1 MDQTLKAVDLLN
13 LNNLAQQAIP
23 LLLQYGFQII
33 LALFLLALGWY
44 LGGKLGVVVTAFC
57 ERKRMD
63 VTLSRFL
70 GGVVRTLI
78 LFFAVLVAL
87 SKLQIE
93 ITPLVAAL
101 TASAF
106 GLTLAIQGPIANYG
120 AGLAI
125 ILTRPFAVGNTLS
138 IKGVSGVV
146 DLISL
151 PCTKLKTEDG
161 ETITIPNKQIVGEIV
176 INSFGLKVVETNVGL
191 SYEDDPDRA
200 IAILYEVLKQESEVS
215 TDQPA
220 QVGIELF
227 GESSMVLGLRYWV
240 PTKKYHGTRYRINLA
255 IHHAFKKADLKMP
268 YPQRKIHLIK
278 EQLTS

>member
-1 MDQTLKAVDLLN
+1 MNQSLSAADLFN
-13 LNNLAQQAIP
+13 LNKLTQQAIP
-23 LLLQYGFQII
+23 ILLQYGFQII
-33 LALFLLALGWY
+33 LALFFLALGWF
-44 LGGKLGVVVTAFC
+44 LGGKLGAIVTTFC
-57 ERKRMD
+57 GRQKMD

-70 GGVVRTLI
+70 GGMVRTLI
-78 LFFAVLVAL
+78 LFFAVLIAL
-87 SKLQIE
+87 AKLQIE

-125 ILTRPFAVGNTLS
+125 ILSRPFAVGNTLS

-176 INSFGLKVVETNVGL
+176 VNSFGLKVVEMSVGL
-191 SYEDDPDRA
+191 SYQDDPDRA
-200 IAILYEVLKQESEVS
+200 IAILREVLKQEPEVS
-215 TDQPA
+215 TAQSA
-220 QVGIELF
+220 QVGIDAF
-227 GESSMVLGLRYWV
+227 GESSLVLGLRYWV
-240 PTKKYHGTRYRINLA
+240 PTKKYNDIRYRINLA
-255 IHHAFKKADLKMP
+255 IHHAFKKAELKMP
-268 YPQRKIHLIK
+268 YPQRDVHFFK
-278 EQLTS
+278 QD